1 MDADADAD
9 QSQSRELRPSWSH
22 APVSSLFES
31 ESDEPAN
38 DGPGSGDSDDNHPAT
53 NPDYVDFVH
62 AFINHRSNSS
72 SPRRGSQ
79 GRNRSDGTGSSIG
92 SSLISS
98 FLASALRGESEG
110 RDRNGR
116 NGGHRV
122 VRVGG
127 RNDNGNGGNPGNGID
142 IHIRAIMTG
151 GNSIGGDATPD
162 FSDLADMVAR
172 TEEFDRPR
180 LRRNNVTTPF
190 TNAAPAPTAPTPA
203 VDEKDMG

>member
-1 MDADADAD
+1 MEAD
-9 QSQSRELRPSWSH
+9 QT
-22 APVSSLFES
+22 PVPFFFES

-38 DGPGSGDSDDNHPAT
+38 AGPGPGDSDDNYLAT

-62 AFINHRSNSS
+62 GFINLRSNSS

-142 IHIRAIMTG
+142 IHIHM
-151 GNSIGGDATPD
+151 
-162 FSDLADMVAR
+162 L
-172 TEEFDRPR
+172 
-180 LRRNNVTTPF
+180 
-190 TNAAPAPTAPTPA
+190 
-203 VDEKDMG
+203 

>member
-62 AFINHRSNSS
+62 GFINHRSNSS

-79 GRNRSDGTGSSIG
+79 GRNHSDGSGSSIG
-92 SSLISS
+92 ASLISS

-110 RDRNGR
+110 RDRNGTR
-116 NGGHRV
+116 NGV
-122 VRVGG
+122 
-127 RNDNGNGGNPGNGID
+127 
-142 IHIRAIMTG
+142 
-151 GNSIGGDATPD
+151 
-162 FSDLADMVAR
+162 
-172 TEEFDRPR
+172 
-180 LRRNNVTTPF
+180 
-190 TNAAPAPTAPTPA
+190 
-203 VDEKDMG
+203 